1 MKNFYISFR
10 TLFKKGRHND
20 IKILSLGVG
29 LAMGLVLIAKVCFEL
44 SYDNFYPE
52 SDRIFAIQENFSIGD
67 KSNDGFPC
75 VSGGVAPGMKA
86 EIPGVVAATRCERTG
101 EMVMKTPD
109 NKKYTAIFMLA
120 DSCFYDVLPR
130 EMLVGNA
137 RETLSRPLYALVS
150 EEMAGKIN
158 PDGADVIGKTFEV
171 QTFPG
176 VQITVGGVFKDVPK
190 NTHLYYDVLVSLST
204 FKAITGWSK
213 DDQWLG
219 GDSFNAYVLLQPGLS
234 ADDMLQPM
242 AEMLDRHVDS
252 KKLKEQGMTYSI
264 FLRPLGEL
272 YASSPATKRMA
283 VMLTAIA
290 FAILFA
296 ALMNYVLLVISSMVT
311 RSKDVAIHKCYGAT
325 GWNITDMIFSEAF
338 LNLLISVV
346 FSTLLVF
353 GFRRIVE
360 ELLGTSLSSLF
371 TPDTLMILL
380 GVCVLVFL
388 VAGLLPSQLFARIP
402 VALVFRSYTNSRR
415 SWKKALLFI
424 QFVAVG
430 FLVCLLIVI
439 GWQYSFMVNDNPG
452 YSYERLAFCNLEG
465 VPQSSRKALM
475 DEIRKQGEVEDV
487 TTCYELPAFSGSGDI
502 VYRPG
507 SEDAVAHFRDL
518 YGTNANFVSLLEMK
532 VIEGQAFDESY
543 SDSMQLVMVSR
554 QMATELANAFQWK
567 DGVVGKKLD
576 IGGHGTGRIGHT
588 VVGVYDDVRMGRIDQ
603 EGMVNSAIFFSK
615 RAEQTLVVKFRER
628 NAENL
633 AHINNVIKEFLPDRE
648 INLIDYR
655 FSLTKLYDTSRIFR
669 DSVMAG
675 GIITLIIALI
685 GLIGYINDETNRR
698 GKEIAVRKINGAT
711 ERDILRLISSDIV
724 WMALPAILIGAGA
737 SWFASEKWLQQ
748 FSEKIPMNAGLFLT
762 GSVVVLA
769 VILLTVVYR
778 TWMVANANPVL
789 SLKSE

>member
-120 DSCFYDVLPR
+120 DSCFFDVLPR

-296 ALMNYVLLVISSMVT
+296 ALMNYVLLVISLMVT

-465 VPQSSRKALM
+465 VSQSSRKALM

-487 TTCYELPAFSGSGDI
+487 TICYELPAFSGSGDI

-576 IGGHGTGRIGHT
+576 IGGHGTDDPFT

-748 FSEKIPMNAGLFLT
+748 FSEKIPMNAGLFAT
-762 GSVVVLA
+762 GSVGVLA

>member
-252 KKLKEQGMTYSI
+252 KKLKEQGMTYNI

-576 IGGHGTGRIGHT
+576 IGGHGTDDPFT

>member
-388 VAGLLPSQLFARIP
+388 VAGLLPSQLFVRIP

-518 YGTNANFVSLLEMK
+518 YGTNATFVSLLEMK

-576 IGGHGTGRIGHT
+576 IGGHGTDDPFT

>member
-150 EEMAGKIN
+150 EEMASKIN

-234 ADDMLQPM
+234 ADDLLQPM

-296 ALMNYVLLVISSMVT
+296 ALMNSVLLVISSMVT

-338 LNLLISVV
+338 LNLLISVGL
-346 FSTLLVF
+346 STLLVF

-380 GVCVLVFL
+380 SVCVLVFL

-576 IGGHGTGRIGHT
+576 IGGHGTDDPFT

>member
-252 KKLKEQGMTYSI
+252 KKLKEQGMAYSI

-576 IGGHGTGRIGHT
+576 IGGHGTDDPFT

-748 FSEKIPMNAGLFLT
+748 FSEKIPMNAGLFAT

>member
-311 RSKDVAIHKCYGAT
+311 RSKGVAIHKCYGAT

-465 VPQSSRKALM
+465 VSQSSRKALM

-576 IGGHGTGRIGHT
+576 IGGHGTDDPFT

-633 AHINNVIKEFLPDRE
+633 AHLNNVIKEFLPDRE

>member
-424 QFVAVG
+424 LFVAVG

-475 DEIRKQGEVEDV
+475 DEILKQGEVEDV

-576 IGGHGTGRIGHT
+576 IGGHGTDDPFT

>member
-465 VPQSSRKALM
+465 VSQSSRKALM

-576 IGGHGTGRIGHT
+576 IGGHGTDDPFT

-737 SWFASEKWLQQ
+737 SWFVSEKWLQQ

>member
-360 ELLGTSLSSLF
+360 ELLGTLLSSLF

-576 IGGHGTGRIGHT
+576 IGGHGTDDPFT

-748 FSEKIPMNAGLFLT
+748 FSEKIPMNAGLFAT

>member
-402 VALVFRSYTNSRR
+402 VALVFRSCTNSRR

-465 VPQSSRKALM
+465 VSQSSRKALM

-576 IGGHGTGRIGHT
+576 IGGHGTDDPFT

>member
-120 DSCFYDVLPR
+120 DSCFFDVLPR

-380 GVCVLVFL
+380 SVCVLVFL

-475 DEIRKQGEVEDV
+475 DEILKQGEVEDV

-507 SEDAVAHFRDL
+507 TEDAVAHFRDL

-576 IGGHGTGRIGHT
+576 IGGHGTDDPFT

-633 AHINNVIKEFLPDRE
+633 AHINNVIKEMTHKQVLRDYE
-648 INLIDYR
+648 IH
-655 FSLTKLYDTSRIFR
+655 T
-669 DSVMAG
+669 
-675 GIITLIIALI
+675 
-685 GLIGYINDETNRR
+685 
-698 GKEIAVRKINGAT
+698 
-711 ERDILRLISSDIV
+711 
-724 WMALPAILIGAGA
+724 
-737 SWFASEKWLQQ
+737 
-748 FSEKIPMNAGLFLT
+748 
-762 GSVVVLA
+762 
-769 VILLTVVYR
+769 
-778 TWMVANANPVL
+778 
-789 SLKSE
+789 

>member
-576 IGGHGTGRIGHT
+576 IGGHGTDDPFT

-633 AHINNVIKEFLPDRE
+633 AHINNVIKEFLPDRD

>member
-234 ADDMLQPM
+234 ADDLLQPM

-338 LNLLISVV
+338 LNLLISVGL
-346 FSTLLVF
+346 STLLVF

-576 IGGHGTGRIGHT
+576 IGGHGTDDPFT

-748 FSEKIPMNAGLFLT
+748 FSEKIPMNAGLFAT

>member
-567 DGVVGKKLD
+567 DGVVGKKLN
-576 IGGHGTGRIGHT
+576 IGGHGTDDPFT

>member
-325 GWNITDMIFSEAF
+325 GWNITDMIFSETF

-576 IGGHGTGRIGHT
+576 IGGHGTDDPFT

>member
-371 TPDTLMILL
+371 TPVTLMILL

-465 VPQSSRKALM
+465 VSQSSRKALM

-567 DGVVGKKLD
+567 YGVVGKKLD
-576 IGGHGTGRIGHT
+576 IGGHGTDDPFT

>member
-252 KKLKEQGMTYSI
+252 KKLKEQGMTYNI

-576 IGGHGTGRIGHT
+576 IGGHGTDDPFT

-748 FSEKIPMNAGLFLT
+748 FSEKIPMNAGLFAT